1 MSKLLFCFG
10 TRPEWLKI
18 KPLIDIIPKEKYST
32 LFTGQHTDLIK
43 NIGIDYSIKIKQ
55 RKDRLGSIISSCLL
69 QFPEGDFSGVIV
81 QGDTASAYACAL
93 AAYNRGIRIFYLEA
107 GLRSYN
113 LENPYPEEAYRQMI
127 SRISDVNFCPTELS
141 KQNLLAERAFG
152 NSHIVGNTVLDNL
165 LQFKKGEEYSNIVLV
180 TMHRRENHPI
190 MQSWFKE
197 INKIASIHSD
207 LQFYIPL
214 HPNPNVYRHR
224 GLLTNLNVVEPL
236 SHSRF
241 MQLLIKSRFIIT
253 DSGGI
258 QEEGSFFNKKVIVC
272 RKTTERPEG
281 IGTGHL
287 YLCDSPKSLIDLA
300 NIISNDYEINSSC
313 PYGDGKSSEKI
324 YQILRD
330 KYGIL

>member
-1 MSKLLFCFG
+1 MKKLLFCFG

-18 KPLIDIIPKEKYST
+18 KSLIDIMPQEKYSI
-32 LFTGQHTDLIK
+32 LFTGQHADLIK
-43 NIGIDYSIKIKQ
+43 NIDVDHKIEIRQ
-55 RKDRLGSIISSCLL
+55 RKNRLDSIISSCLS
-69 QFPEGDFSGVIV
+69 QFPEGDFSGVVV

-93 AAYNRGIRIFYLEA
+93 AAYNRGIKIFYLEA
-107 GLRSYN
+107 GLRSHDLN
-113 LENPYPEEAYRQMI
+113 NPYPEEAYRQMI

-141 KQNLLAERAFG
+141 KQNLLAEKAFG
-152 NSHIVGNTVLDNL
+152 NNHIVGNTVLDNL
-165 LQFKKGEEYSNIVLV
+165 LQFKKDEEYGNIVLV
-180 TMHRRENHPI
+180 TMHRRENHST
-190 MQSWFKE
+190 MKDWFKQ
-197 INKIASIHSD
+197 INNIAASHKD

-214 HPNPNVYRHR
+214 HPNPNVYRHK

-258 QEEGSFFNKKVIVC
+258 QEEGSFFNKKIIVC

-287 YLCDSPKSLIDLA
+287 CLCESPSSLSDLV
-300 NIISNDYEINSSC
+300 NVVNNDYQINSPC

-330 KYGIL
+330 KYGI

>member
-1 MSKLLFCFG
+1 MKKILFCFG
-10 TRPEWLKI
+10 TRPKWLKI
-18 KPLIDIIPKEKYST
+18 KSLIDIMPQEKYSI
-32 LFTGQHTDLIK
+32 LFTGQHVDLIK
-43 NIGIDYSIKIKQ
+43 NIDIDHKIEIKQ
-55 RKDRLGSIISSCLL
+55 RRNRLDSIISSCLL
-69 QFPEGDFSGVIV
+69 QFPEGDFSGVVV

-93 AAYNRGIRIFYLEA
+93 AAYNRGIKIFYLEA
-107 GLRSYN
+107 GLRSYDLN
-113 LENPYPEEAYRQMI
+113 NPYPEEAYRQMI

-141 KQNLLAERAFG
+141 KQNLISERAFG
-152 NSHIVGNTVLDNL
+152 NCHVVGNTVLDNL
-165 LQFKKGEEYSNIVLV
+165 LQFKKEEEYSNIVLV
-180 TMHRRENHPI
+180 TMHRRENHSTI
-190 MQSWFKE
+190 KSWFKE
-197 INKIASIHSD
+197 INKAAQIHSD

-224 GLLTNLNVVEPL
+224 DLLTNLSVIEPL
-236 SHSRF
+236 SHNKF
-241 MQLLIKSRFIIT
+241 MQFLTKSRFIIT

-324 YQILRD
+324 YQILREQ
-330 KYGIL
+330 YGI